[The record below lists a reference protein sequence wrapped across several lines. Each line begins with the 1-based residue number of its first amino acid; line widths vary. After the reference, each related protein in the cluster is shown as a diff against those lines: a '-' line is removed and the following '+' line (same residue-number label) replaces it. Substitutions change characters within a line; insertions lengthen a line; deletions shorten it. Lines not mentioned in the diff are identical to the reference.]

1 MGKLTALA
9 VQRTKESGRY
19 GDGDGLYLQVGP
31 TGTKSWFFRYR
42 LPGSVSSNG
51 KPMSREMGLGSL
63 ATFTLAQARE
73 RAREQR
79 QLVAQGIDPIAER
92 DKAAARQSITFAQ
105 AVERYMRQ
113 QQWRNAKHRK
123 QWASTLRN
131 YAKSIM
137 PVDVAAVERRQVL
150 AIVEPIWWSKN
161 ETASRVRGRI
171 EIILDWAKAHQY
183 RDGENPARLKGNL
196 DIALAARSKVRKV
209 VHHAALPFS
218 ELPAFMHALS
228 AQPGLAAQALAFTI
242 LTAARTG
249 SIIGARWSEINLEQ
263 RVWTISASRMKGGR
277 DHQVP
282 LSDQALAIL
291 NTLRKN
297 LGVTPEPD
305 AFVFPGHKRGRAL
318 SNMAMLETL
327 RRMNRA
333 DVTTHGF
340 RSSFR
345 VWAAEATDFP
355 REVAEA
361 ALAHVI
367 ADKTEAAYQRST
379 FFKKRTRMM
388 QLWAAFCIPTQVT
401 GDVVS
406 LRSRQ

>member
-1 MGKLTALA
+1 VFMGKLTALA
-9 VQRTKESGRY
+9 VQRATRPGRY

-42 LPGSVSSNG
+42 LAGSVSSNG

-79 QLVAQGIDPIAER
+79 QLVAQGLDPIAER

-105 AVERYMRQ
+105 ALERYMRQ
-113 QQWRNAKHRK
+113 QEWRNAKHRK
-123 QWASTLRN
+123 QWASTLQN

-137 PVDVAAVERRQVL
+137 PLDVAAVERRQVL
-150 AIVEPIWWSKN
+150 AIVEPIWWKKN
-161 ETASRVRGRI
+161 ETANRVRGRI

-183 RDGENPARLKGNL
+183 RDGENPARFKGNL
-196 DIALAARSKVRKV
+196 DIALKPRSKVRKV
-209 VHHAALPFS
+209 QHHAALPYS
-218 ELPAFMHALS
+218 ELPAFMQALS
-228 AQPGLAAQALAFTI
+228 VEPGLAALALTFTI
-242 LTAARTG
+242 LTCARTG
-249 SIIGARWSEINLEQ
+249 ETIGARWSEIDLEQ
-263 RVWTISASRMKGGR
+263 RVWTVPANRTKGGR

-291 NTLRKN
+291 NTLRTT
-297 LGVTPEPD
+297 LGVTAEPN
-305 AFVFPGHKRGRAL
+305 AFVFPGRKRHRAL
-318 SNMAMLETL
+318 SNMAMLKILE
-327 RRMNRA
+327 RMDRA
-333 DVTTHGF
+333 DVTTHGM

-345 VWAAEATDFP
+345 IWVAEATDFP

-379 FFKKRTRMM
+379 FFEKRRRMM
-388 QLWAAFCIPTQVT
+388 SAWSDFCTGGQGSSDVIPW
-401 GDVVS
+401 
-406 LRSRQ
+406 RR